1 LEIADWLRGL
11 SLERYAET
19 FRDNAIDSRGIARAE
34 RGRSRKARGPPRPSQ
49 DHAEGDRSA
58 SWRCGRKHCGACAG
72 IGYDPWRGRAS
83 LKIPPMPSSARIV
96 GLGLKLPAQVAV
108 GQTILGRSSARN
120 AVSDCRN
127 RKWHQSPKNSALSMP
142 ILPSTLPK
150 RFSLQ
155 RSLSS
160 CMEDLG
166 RE

>member
-19 FRDNAIDSRGIARAE
+19 FRDNAIDVAVLPELSESDLEKLGVLLGHRKIMLRAIAALRG
-34 RGRSRKARGPPRPSQ
+34 
-49 DHAEGDRSA
+49 
-58 SWRCGRKHCGACAG
+58 GACAG
-72 IGYDPWRGRAS
+72 IGSEPWRDRAS
-83 LKIPPMPSSARIV
+83 LKIPPMPARIV
-96 GLGLKLPAQVAV
+96 GLGLKFPAQVAV

-160 CMEDLG
+160 CMEERSG
-166 RE
+166 